1 MRRLL
6 RPLLFALLLPVLL
19 LAALLLAANTD
30 PGRRLIVWGLEEVTG
45 GQVVLSGL
53 SGTLPGAPRIGRLEL
68 RDADGVWLVV
78 EDVTLAIDPL
88 QLLRGKV
95 AIEALNARSV
105 TLRRLPA
112 GGEDEAAPIQLP
124 VRILLG
130 RLVIDDL
137 SLAGAVPGAPRL
149 TVDGSGAVA
158 SAQDVQATVL
168 MTAPGRSDRYRL
180 EVAIGEGQ
188 YRLNLAL
195 QEAPGGLL
203 AALAKAA
210 GVRVPADLAGWR
222 LDATAAGP
230 AAAVA
235 LKATLAAGPLQ
246 AAAEGTI
253 DLESG
258 SATGLR
264 LSADV
269 PAMALAP
276 GDAPEIAWQRI
287 GLRADLSGTLAKPQG
302 EARFELDGLRAG
314 DLTLER
320 LTATAVGDPAR
331 VRMDAELVGL
341 RAKGLPESAATVP
354 LRIAG
359 ELTANDPA
367 LPFRLTARHPLL
379 DLTAQGGLAARA
391 GQATLSLPDLGA
403 LAAASGLDLAGSAR
417 FDLAGA
423 ADGEPRLDATGE
435 LALTQAPAP
444 LPDLLG
450 PATRLAFSVRRNGD
464 AWDLSRARIEG
475 ARVTAGVQGQVA
487 RDALNLGWTLD
498 LPDLG
503 ALGPG
508 WSGRLQAEGGVT
520 GDPAAP
526 ALVAELVADAARAGA
541 GGGRVTG
548 RLSARLIEPTGELV
562 LRGAWAGQP
571 VVVNISGGRARD
583 GSLSLSFGDSRW
595 ASLTASGSLRLPPGA
610 SLPQGEVRLNAGRL
624 ADLAPLLPQGASAG
638 LDGRLSA
645 RLTLTDAGAALLEAA
660 GEGVAL
666 PGVAVGTL
674 ALNARVTEPLG
685 AAQTQATLRLRGL
698 AAAGLGGDLSLT
710 AAGPAAALGLTADAA
725 LTTATGPVKLTAG
738 ARLEA
743 LARRLAVQRLEAQ
756 ARGETLRLLAPAT
769 LDLADGVAVDRL
781 RLGLRKGSIEVAG
794 RILPRLDLTAT
805 VTGLPLDLVQLAA
818 PGLPLTGTLGADAR
832 LTGTLAAPVGSL
844 RAQATGLGL
853 TAGPGR
859 SLPPAQ
865 VKVTLALA
873 ADGVQIDARTEV
885 GPRANL
891 HLRGRI
897 AGGLP
902 FTAGTLDLRADGRV
916 ELGLLDPLLTSGGR
930 QLTGQA
936 RLNTAIVGT
945 LAAPRLNG
953 TLGLSGVVVRDRNIG
968 LVLTGI
974 EGTLGLAGDTV
985 RVQHLTGRSGRGT
998 IELTGSIGVLAPGLP
1013 VDLRLVASNAQP
1025 VQLDQLDVQ
1034 GDADLRL
1041 TGRAAERLAVAG
1053 TVRLSRVEVRLPERL
1068 PATIVTLQ
1076 VRERGG
1082 SGRPVAAAPPPT
1094 ALPDLGLDLSV
1105 AAPRAVY
1112 VRGRGVDAEL
1122 GGEVRLGGTAANP
1135 LITGGF
1141 DLLRGDYQLVG
1152 QTLRFTRGRIGFDG
1166 AHGIDPTLD
1175 LEART
1180 TAAGSTA
1187 ILAILGTAAK
1197 PRVELRGEPPLPQ
1210 DEVLSR
1216 LLFGVA
1222 GGRLSPVQAV
1232 RLGMAAA
1239 SLAGIDGQGGLLG
1252 FGLLDRLT
1260 TGLGLERLKF
1270 GTDQRGE
1277 STIEGG
1283 RQLTE
1288 RVYIGARQGGRA
1300 GETQG
1305 VLRMELTPRIKL
1317 EADVGVTGGTRAGVA
1332 YEREY

>member
-1 MRRLL
+1 M
-6 RPLLFALLLPVLL
+6 
-19 LAALLLAANTD
+19 
-30 PGRRLIVWGLEEVTG
+30 
-45 GQVVLSGL
+45 
-53 SGTLPGAPRIGRLEL
+53 
-68 RDADGVWLVV
+68 
-78 EDVTLAIDPL
+78 
-88 QLLRGKV
+88 
-95 AIEALNARSV
+95 
-105 TLRRLPA
+105 
-112 GGEDEAAPIQLP
+112 
-124 VRILLG
+124 
-130 RLVIDDL
+130 
-137 SLAGAVPGAPRL
+137 
-149 TVDGSGAVA
+149 
-158 SAQDVQATVL
+158 
-168 MTAPGRSDRYRL
+168 
-180 EVAIGEGQ
+180 
-188 YRLNLAL
+188 
-195 QEAPGGLL
+195 
-203 AALAKAA
+203 
-210 GVRVPADLAGWR
+210 
-222 LDATAAGP
+222 
-230 AAAVA
+230 
-235 LKATLAAGPLQ
+235 
-246 AAAEGTI
+246 
-253 DLESG
+253 
-258 SATGLR
+258 
-264 LSADV
+264 
-269 PAMALAP
+269 
-276 GDAPEIAWQRI
+276 
-287 GLRADLSGTLAKPQG
+287 
-302 EARFELDGLRAG
+302 
-314 DLTLER
+314 
-320 LTATAVGDPAR
+320 
-331 VRMDAELVGL
+331 
-341 RAKGLPESAATVP
+341 
-354 LRIAG
+354 
-359 ELTANDPA
+359 
-367 LPFRLTARHPLL
+367 
-379 DLTAQGGLAARA
+379 
-391 GQATLSLPDLGA
+391 
-403 LAAASGLDLAGSAR
+403 
-417 FDLAGA
+417 
-423 ADGEPRLDATGE
+423 
-435 LALTQAPAP
+435 TQAPAP

-450 PATRLAFSVRRNGD
+450 PVTRLALSVRRRGD
-464 AWDLSRARIEG
+464 AWDLSGVRIEG
-475 ARVTAGVQGQVA
+475 ARVVAGVQGQVA
-487 RDALNLGWTLD
+487 SDALNLGWTLD
-498 LPDLG
+498 LPDLA

-520 GDPAAP
+520 GDPAVP
-526 ALVAELVADAARAGA
+526 ALAAELVVDAARAGA
-541 GGGRVTG
+541 GGGRITG
-548 RLSARLIEPTGELV
+548 RLSAQLAEPAGALE

-571 VVVNISGGRARD
+571 VTVSISGGRAKD
-583 GSLSLSFGDSRW
+583 GSLSLSFGESRW
-595 ASLTASGSLRLPPGA
+595 ASVTASGSLRLPPGGT
-610 SLPQGEVRLNAGRL
+610 LPEGEVRLNAGRL
-624 ADLAPLLPQGASAG
+624 ADLAPLLPQGAGAG

-645 RLTLTDAGAALLEAA
+645 RLTLADTGAALIEAE

-698 AAAGLGGDLSLT
+698 AAAGVGGDLSLT
-710 AAGPAAALGLTADAA
+710 AEGPAAALALTADAA

-743 LARRLAVQRLEAQ
+743 LAQRLVLQRLEVQ

-769 LDLADGVAVDRL
+769 LNLADGVAVDRL
-781 RLGLRKGSIEVAG
+781 RLGLRKGAIEVAG
-794 RILPRLDLTAT
+794 RIAPRLDLTAT
-805 VTGLPLDLVQLAA
+805 ITGLPLELVQLAA
-818 PGLPLTGTLGADAR
+818 PEWPLTGTLGADAR
-832 LTGTLAAPVGSL
+832 LTGTLAAPLGSL

-853 TAGPGR
+853 TAGVGR

-865 VKVTLALA
+865 VKVTLDLA

-891 HLRGRI
+891 HLRGRL

-902 FTAGTLDLRADGRV
+902 FTSGTLALRADGRV
-916 ELGLLDPLLTSGGR
+916 DLGLLDPLLTSGGR

-936 RLNTAIVGT
+936 QLNTAIVGT

-953 TLGLSGVVVRDRNIG
+953 TLGLSGVAVRDRNIG

-974 EGTLGLAGDTV
+974 DGTLGLAGDTV
-985 RVQHLTGRSGRGT
+985 RVPRLTGTSGRGT

-1013 VDLRLVASNAQP
+1013 VDLRLVARNAQP
-1025 VQLDQLDVQ
+1025 VQLDQLDAQ

-1041 TGRAAERLAVAG
+1041 TGRVAERLTVAG

-1082 SGRPVAAAPPPT
+1082 DRLAAATPPPAPT
-1094 ALPDLGLDLSV
+1094 PDLGFDLTV

-1135 LITGGF
+1135 QITGGF

-1197 PRVELRGEPPLPQ
+1197 PRIELRGEPPLPQ

-1239 SLAGIDGQGGLLG
+1239 SLAGIEGQGGLLG

-1270 GTDQRGE
+1270 GTDQQGE
-1277 STIEGG
+1277 STIESG

-1305 VLRMELTPRIKL
+1305 VLRMDLTPRIKL
-1317 EADVGVTGGTRAGVA
+1317 EADVGVTGGTRAGVV